1 MSTQATDAAREER
14 IQMEIVVD
22 AYGPDEQAS
31 GWYCY
36 LEDTLQF
43 PFEARCATERA
54 TSPLRAGETVE
65 VLGMASDEVC
75 DHEMFVM
82 VAWQGRELAVPLAQI
97 TASDID
103 DETRQAIEDWHYWVE
118 RGYEF

>member
-54 TSPLRAGETVE
+54 TSPLRVGETVE

-75 DHEMFVM
+75 DHEMFVT
-82 VAWQGRELAVPLAQI
+82 VGWQGRELAVPLAQI
-97 TASDID
+97 TASDVD